1 MKLEENVM
9 RILANRFENRPQR
22 GDASRWVQRM
32 QLLLLVQHL
41 LDLLH
46 SLRVAVFSRPDLKQ
60 ITKQIYK
67 YFKCITSGKPFRC
80 CVKYHSR
87 ARRASN

>member
-41 LDLLH
+41 LDLFVTNLVGDDFIAAH
-46 SLRVAVFSRPDLKQ
+46 PMFPHKKALIKAP
-60 ITKQIYK
+60 
-67 YFKCITSGKPFRC
+67 
-80 CVKYHSR
+80 R
-87 ARRASN
+87 AF